1 MATRYTLAWF
11 QNEIEPQLSG
21 FSLSYS
27 SFEKGDFGNLERVEF
42 ESGGLMGTFDFWS
55 YGWLDLHVIDPLI
68 GEEQLNVFNEPEKS
82 QAVATFL
89 AFL

>member
-1 MATRYTLAWF
+1 
-11 QNEIEPQLSG
+11 
-21 FSLSYS
+21 
-27 SFEKGDFGNLERVEF
+27 
-42 ESGGLMGTFDFWS
+42 MGTFDFWS